1 MTAAGVIAWT
11 VVAVLIALLLLRK
24 GDPIAPA
31 RTMALVWAGAI
42 ALCELKLS
50 AYQHQWSF
58 YSWVVLLVGPAA
70 FIVGV
75 AVVSRSNVMRPMLSI
90 EEIRTRLVREAG
102 TRFDAG
108 RFFWTIMVLFA
119 AYLVAYAIEV
129 VIEGTVPMLSERPDI
144 MRVEFGVFG
153 LHLIVNGMMGIVLL
167 SMEYLFL
174 VRPGGSRR
182 WAVIGVVVV
191 SVLTYA
197 LMLQRYTFFV
207 VGVIVLAMA
216 FYTTR
221 WVRARN
227 ILPFAGVFVILLFL
241 INQVRAARY
250 VQEYVY
256 YVSKMRFSK
265 NLWFLA
271 EPYMYITMNLENFAR
286 AVDKLDHH
294 MYGYFLLDPLL
305 ALVGLKHWLAEYFS
319 IERLP
324 YLISGYNTFT
334 FHWWYY
340 YDFGVLGVALLPFL
354 TGMVT
359 AHLYARLRTRPE
371 PLTMVMYASCVLL
384 MVISYF
390 MNPLNRLD
398 FVSNLVLIWFVH
410 RFVIRRKAAPVP
422 GESGHGLQPAAGG

>member
-1 MTAAGVIAWT
+1 MTAVGVFAWT
-11 VVAVLIALLLLRK
+11 LVAVLIALLVLRK
-24 GDPIAPA
+24 GDPLAPA

-75 AVVSRSNVMRPMLSI
+75 AAISWTNVTRPLLPL
-90 EEIRTRLVREAG
+90 EEIRKRLVREAG
-102 TRFDAG
+102 SRFDEG
-108 RFFWTIMVLFA
+108 KFFWTIMVLFA
-119 AYLVAYAIEV
+119 AYVAAYAIEV
-129 VIEGTVPMLSERPDI
+129 VIEGTVPMFSARPDI
-144 MRVEFGVFG
+144 LRVEFGVFG

-174 VRPGGSRR
+174 MRPTGGRR
-182 WAVIGVVVV
+182 WAVIAVVVF

-354 TGMVT
+354 TGLVT
-359 AHLYARLRTRPE
+359 AYVYGRLRTRPD

-410 RFVIRRKAAPVP
+410 RFVIGRKASPVA
-422 GESGHGLQPAAGG
+422 GESGQGLQPAVEG

>member
-11 VVAVLIALLLLRK
+11 LVAVLIALLLMRK
-24 GDPIAPA
+24 GDPLAPA

-50 AYQHQWSF
+50 AYQHHWSL
-58 YSWVVLLVGPAA
+58 YSWLVLLLGPAA
-70 FIVGV
+70 YIVGI
-75 AVVSRSNVMRPMLSI
+75 AVISRSGLTRPLLPL
-90 EEIRTRLVREAG
+90 EEIRTRLVGEAKV
-102 TRFDAG
+102 RFDDG
-108 RFFWTIMVLFA
+108 KFFWTIVVLFA
-119 AYLVAYAIEV
+119 AYVVAYAIEV

-174 VRPGGSRR
+174 VRPGRRRR
-182 WAVIGVVVV
+182 WVVIAVVTV

-207 VGVIVLAMA
+207 VGVIVLSMA

-227 ILPFAGVFVILLFL
+227 ILPFAAVFVLLLFL

-265 NLWFLA
+265 EFWFLA

-294 MYGYFLLDPLL
+294 LYGYFLLDPLL
-305 ALVGLKHWLAEYFS
+305 ALVGLKHWLGEYFA

-340 YDFGVLGVALLPFL
+340 YDFGVIGVALFPFL

-359 AHLYARLRTRPE
+359 AYLYSRLRTDPE

-384 MVISYF
+384 MIISYF

-410 RFVIRRKAAPVP
+410 RFVIGRKAAPVT
-422 GESGHGLQPAAGG
+422 GENLQGLRPAVEG

>member
-1 MTAAGVIAWT
+1 MTVPGIIAWT
-11 VVAVLIALLLLRK
+11 VVAVLIALLILRK
-24 GDPIAPA
+24 GDPLAPA
-31 RTMALVWAGAI
+31 RTMALIWAGAI
-42 ALCELKLS
+42 GLCELKLS
-50 AYQHQWSF
+50 AYQHQWSL
-58 YSWVVLLVGPAA
+58 YSWLVLLAGPVA
-70 FIVGV
+70 FLLGV
-75 AVVSRSNVMRPMLSI
+75 AVVSRNNLTRPLLSL
-90 EEIRTRLVREAG
+90 EDIRTRLVGEAG
-102 TRFDAG
+102 SRLDGG
-108 RFFWTIMVLFA
+108 RFFWAIVVLFV

-129 VIEGTVPMLSERPDI
+129 IIEGTVPMLSERPDI

-167 SMEYLFL
+167 AMEYLLL
-174 VRPGGSRR
+174 VRPGGVRR
-182 WAVIGVVVV
+182 WMTIGIVAV

-207 VGVIVLAMA
+207 VGVIVLAMT

-221 WVRARN
+221 WVRTRN
-227 ILPFAGVFVILLFL
+227 LLPFASVFVLLLFL

-256 YVSKMRFSK
+256 VVSKMRFSK

-294 MYGYFLLDPLL
+294 LYGYFLMDPLL
-305 ALVGLKHWLAEYFS
+305 ALVGLKHWLGEYFA

-340 YDFGVLGVALLPFL
+340 YDFGVIGVAALPFL

-359 AHLYARLRTRPE
+359 AHLYGRLRTRPE
-371 PLTMVMYASCVLL
+371 PLILVLYASCVLL

-398 FVSNLVLIWFVH
+398 FVSNIVLIWSVH
-410 RFVIRRKAAPVP
+410 RFVISRSALPSP
-422 GESGHGLQPAAGG
+422 GIIERGPRPALEV

>member
-1 MTAAGVIAWT
+1 MTVAGILAWSAAVVLVI
-11 VVAVLIALLLLRK
+11 LLLLRK
-24 GDPIAPA
+24 GDPLAPA

-50 AYQHQWSF
+50 AYQHQWSL
-58 YSWVVLLVGPAA
+58 YSWLVLLVGPVA

-75 AVVSRSNVMRPMLSI
+75 AVISRSALTRPLLRV

-102 TRFDAG
+102 SRFDEG
-108 RFFWTIMVLFA
+108 KFFWTIVVLFA
-119 AYLVAYAIEV
+119 AYVVAYAIEV
-129 VIEGTVPMLSERPDI
+129 VIEGTVPMFSARPDI
-144 MRVEFGVFG
+144 LRVEFGVFG

-174 VRPGGSRR
+174 MRPTGGRR
-182 WAVIGVVVV
+182 WAVIAVVVV

-294 MYGYFLLDPLL
+294 LYGYFLLDPLL

-359 AHLYARLRTRPE
+359 AHLYARLRTRPD

-410 RFVIRRKAAPVP
+410 RFVIAGKAAPVS
-422 GESGHGLQPAAGG
+422 GESGQGLQPAVEG